1 MAMDEGWAL
10 DYRAK
15 GFRMIAYGVDVLL
28 LQTALAR
35 GIGRLKEEG

>member
-1 MAMDEGWAL
+1 MDEVWAR

-28 LQTALAR
+28 LQSALAR
-35 GIGRLKEEG
+35 GLTVLRET